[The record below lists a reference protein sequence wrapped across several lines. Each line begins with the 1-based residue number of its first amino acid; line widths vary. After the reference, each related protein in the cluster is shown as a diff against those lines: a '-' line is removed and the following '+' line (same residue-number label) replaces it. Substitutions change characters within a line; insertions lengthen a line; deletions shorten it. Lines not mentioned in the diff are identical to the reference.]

1 MLNADQRLEIFLNRL
16 GTPAFDSFWLLA
28 SEKWVWIPLYVALA
42 YLLVKNFGWKRTLYL
57 CLFIALGLT
66 ISDQLA
72 GVFKMSLHRLRPCRD
87 PEVAPLLRPLTC
99 GGPYGFYSAHA
110 SNSFFLTAF
119 LWNILGKTRHNIRL
133 VLLGWALV
141 VSYSRLY
148 LGMHYPL
155 DVAMGAAVGFLLGKT
170 MEAVS
175 QLRKNPTGTE
185 NPT

>member
-72 GVFKMSLHRLRPCRD
+72 RVFKMSLHRLRPCRD